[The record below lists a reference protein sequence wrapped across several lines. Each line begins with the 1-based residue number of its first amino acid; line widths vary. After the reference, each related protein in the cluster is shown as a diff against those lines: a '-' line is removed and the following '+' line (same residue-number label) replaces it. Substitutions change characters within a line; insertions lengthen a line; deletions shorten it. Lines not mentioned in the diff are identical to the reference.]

1 MGDVL
6 LQKSYTVDFLTKKK
20 KKNNGELTQY
30 YITDNHPA
38 IIPREDFLNVQL
50 ELTRRNSKRRF
61 LKRKPRVRWA
71 NTAASMHF
79 PKGWFVGNAVPCIA
93 APLG

>member
-1 MGDVL
+1 MNR
-6 LQKSYTVDFLTKKK
+6 SFRANHRYAAISTAYVDFLTKKK

-50 ELTRRNSKRRF
+50 ELTRRNKMCIRDRF
-61 LKRKPRVRWA
+61 TIR
-71 NTAASMHF
+71 
-79 PKGWFVGNAVPCIA
+79 
-93 APLG
+93 